1 MTKKSG
7 KLSKAANS
15 ETISDSIGNYARGK
29 MPWEL
34 RMDTKI
40 AAAVSAVAALLLFG
54 TFVYHFMENW
64 SWIQSFYFSVTTLST
79 VGYGDIYP
87 TTELSRLFTAIY
99 ILTGVA
105 IVLASLEIIGTTYI
119 TRRETQILM
128 RKQKL
133 ESEKVKRKRHRQT
146 KLIKHT

>member
-7 KLSKAANS
+7 KSSKAAGS
-15 ETISDSIGNYARGK
+15 ETISDIFENYAREK
-29 MPWEL
+29 IQVPWEL

-54 TFVYHFMENW
+54 TFVYHFLENW
-64 SWIQSFYFSVTTLST
+64 SWIQAFYFSVTTLTT

-87 TTELSRLFTAIY
+87 TTDLSRLFTAAY

-105 IVLASLEIIGTTYI
+105 IVLASLEIIGSTYI
-119 TRRETQILM
+119 TRRETQILLK
-128 RKQKL
+128 KQKL
-133 ESEKVKRKRHRQT
+133 EDEKVKRKKQRQN
-146 KLIKHT
+146 L